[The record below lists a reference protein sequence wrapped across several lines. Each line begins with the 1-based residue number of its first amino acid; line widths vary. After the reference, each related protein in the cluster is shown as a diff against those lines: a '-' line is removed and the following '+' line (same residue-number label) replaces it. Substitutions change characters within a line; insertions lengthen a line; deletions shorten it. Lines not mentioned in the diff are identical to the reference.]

1 MWLAI
6 FTINLLPMSVAP
18 FSMVVR
24 CKFAETDK
32 HLKNFER
39 ESISQIA
46 NRESLSRRIERAES
60 VEAD

>member
-1 MWLAI
+1 
-6 FTINLLPMSVAP
+6 
-18 FSMVVR
+18 MVVR